1 MKKVTVRQLYLI
13 VLLPRKMA
21 FEFLERC
28 VKLVTQDGQFDI
40 KDSGDFLNNIKTLEK
55 ILENV
60 VLVTADVFGL
70 YPSLLGGAQCSSR
83 YTNGDFEICQFLR
96 LYMKIIC

>member
-1 MKKVTVRQLYLI
+1 MKKVTVRQLYPI
-13 VLLPRKMA
+13 VLLPLKI

-28 VKLVTQDGQFDI
+28 VKLVSNDGQFDI
-40 KDSGDFLNNIKTLEK
+40 KDSGDFLNIKTFEK
-55 ILENV
+55 VLENV

-70 YPSLLGGAQCSSR
+70 YPSLLGGAQSSSR
-83 YTNGDFEICQFLR
+83 YTNGDFEICEFLR

>member
-1 MKKVTVRQLYLI
+1 
-13 VLLPRKMA
+13 MA

-40 KDSGDFLNNIKTLEK
+40 KDSDDFLNNIKTPEK

>member
-1 MKKVTVRQLYLI
+1 
-13 VLLPRKMA
+13 MA

-70 YPSLLGGAQCSSR
+70 YPSLLGGTQCSSR

>member
-1 MKKVTVRQLYLI
+1 
-13 VLLPRKMA
+13 MA

-40 KDSGDFLNNIKTLEK
+40 KDSDDFLNNIKTPEK

-96 LYMKIIC
+96 LYMKTIC

>member
-1 MKKVTVRQLYLI
+1 
-13 VLLPRKMA
+13 MA

-70 YPSLLGGAQCSSR
+70 YPSLLGEAQCSSR

>member
-1 MKKVTVRQLYLI
+1 
-13 VLLPRKMA
+13 MA

-40 KDSGDFLNNIKTLEK
+40 KDSDDFLNNIKTPEK

-70 YPSLLGGAQCSSR
+70 YPGLLGGAQCSSR

>member
-1 MKKVTVRQLYLI
+1 MDSLI
-13 VLLPRKMA
+13 LKIP
-21 FEFLERC
+21 
-28 VKLVTQDGQFDI
+28 D
-40 KDSGDFLNNIKTLEK
+40 DFLNNIKTPEK

>member
-1 MKKVTVRQLYLI
+1 
-13 VLLPRKMA
+13 MA

-40 KDSGDFLNNIKTLEK
+40 KDSDDFLNNIKTPEK

-96 LYMKIIC
+96 LYMKITC